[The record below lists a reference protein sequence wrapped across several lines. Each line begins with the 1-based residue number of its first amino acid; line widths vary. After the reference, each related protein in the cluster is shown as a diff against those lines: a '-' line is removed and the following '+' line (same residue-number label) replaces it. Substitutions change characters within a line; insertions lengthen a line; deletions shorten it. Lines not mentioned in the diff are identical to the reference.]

1 MALSIFEVAGPV
13 MIGPSSSHTAGAVRL
28 GRMSALLCEGEI
40 TRAEF
45 HLYGSFGKTYRGH
58 GTDLA
63 LVAGVL
69 GMAEDDE
76 RLSRSFEI
84 ARERG
89 VDFSFIPEERKMEH
103 DNYVTTLFTLSDG
116 TERTVSG
123 VSLGGGRIMITEL
136 DGFNMELGCEKPTA
150 VIVHRDERGMLGHLT
165 GALGFLGLNIGIMR
179 STRNEK
185 GAVAVSVIECDEHI
199 PAYVKDTLMEIGGVV
214 SVTIIN
220 PEEAESVI

>member
-40 TRAEF
+40 KCAEF
-45 HLYGSFGKTYRGH
+45 HLFGSFAKTYRGH

-63 LVAGVL
+63 LVAGIL
-69 GMAEDDE
+69 GMEEDDE

-89 VDFSFIPEERKMEH
+89 VDFNFIPEDRKTEH
-103 DNYVTTLFTLSDG
+103 DNAVTTIFTLSDG
-116 TERTVSG
+116 RERTVSG

-136 DGFNMELGCEKPTA
+136 DGFNVELGCEKPTA

-165 GALGFLGLNIGIMR
+165 SAFGFLGLNIGIMR

-185 GAVAVSVIECDEHI
+185 GSVAVSVIESDEHI
-199 PAYVKDTLMEIGGVV
+199 PLDMKDTLMDIKGVI
-214 SVTIIN
+214 SVTIID
-220 PEEAESVI
+220 PEEKENSI